1 MEKIKIQSALNALK
15 SRPLFLGSTGER
27 ARVRSGPGVVQGSR
41 DLSESLQ
48 PEAGLR
54 ATSPQWQA
62 EFLES
67 KRVEF
72 LLEISAAWARSPGQ
86 GPHPGGGDAPWGR

>member
-1 MEKIKIQSALNALK
+1 MHS
-15 SRPLFLGSTGER
+15 SLGPFSWV
-27 ARVRSGPGVVQGSR
+27 AQVREPGSGVVQGSR